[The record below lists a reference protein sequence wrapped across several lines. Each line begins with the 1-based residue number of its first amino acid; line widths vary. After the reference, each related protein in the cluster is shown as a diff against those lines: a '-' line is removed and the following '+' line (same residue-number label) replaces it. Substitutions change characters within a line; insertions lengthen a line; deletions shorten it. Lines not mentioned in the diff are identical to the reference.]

1 MRTLNRNKQPIYY
14 ATFVSKTEA
23 TDEYGNPT
31 GQFIVTYSAPIK
43 TAWNARGVD
52 SDADVQMF
60 GIQAKDAIRVVAEKP
75 LPIDEASI
83 IWFGIVPPVPYT
95 PTQPKHN
102 FTIAGIPPTLNDG
115 IFYAKRVDVS

>member
-75 LPIDEASI
+75 LPIDAASI
-83 IWFGIVPPVPYT
+83 IWFGIEPPTPYV